1 MEAPDPV
8 YNVVCFL
15 APQCAEKCLK
25 AVLEEYGVAFAKTH
39 DLVVLLDLMAG
50 RLPGLEEL
58 RQDIA
63 YLTPFAIAGRYPG
76 MEAGPDTAAA
86 ALRIAGEVR
95 RASHQILGW
104 QP

>member
-25 AVLEEYGVAFAKTH
+25 AVPRVRRRLCRKTH
-39 DLVVLLDLMAG
+39 DLVVYSTSW
-50 RLPGLEEL
+50 PGGSRPRGVE
-58 RQDIA
+58 QDIA

-95 RASHQILGW
+95 RASHQI
-104 QP
+104 